1 MPRKPSFSY
10 LQTPYGWKVEIP
22 ATLSQSGKRERAFF
36 KTRDKAR
43 DYAQEMETKHRALGT
58 NILTIKPSLAEAA
71 LRAEEILTPTGAS
84 LVEAAQAFRKKWD
97 ALHSSCAFGLAIAD
111 YLKSRSDLRD
121 TTLASYRYTLEKVCA
136 PLHPITL
143 SAITSEELN
152 ALLLKKGA
160 TAARMHRANLGAFW
174 RWAAKSPR
182 GWCQLEALEAVE
194 APRVSNDSDIA
205 ILSPAAVRA
214 LLKAAEAE
222 GPAAAAA
229 YAIAVFGGVRMAELE
244 KLTWGDVGDENIE
257 IGKDVAKKHSRRL
270 VPVCPTLK
278 AWLDATRDNAEDD
291 SPIVPSNW
299 DDISKAVRR
308 RAGWK
313 VSARLLAGLVK
324 AGKLK
329 EMPKVTRGTWP
340 TNACRHTCASVQIA
354 IGTPL
359 EELTFKF
366 GHSGGHD
373 MLRRHYVS
381 RLTKKDAIEILSV
394 GPGGQPVANLK
405 IA

>member
-1 MPRKPSFSY
+1 MPRKPSFSF

-43 DYAQEMETKHRALGT
+43 DFAQNMESKHRALGT
-58 NILTIKPSLAEAA
+58 NLLAIKPSLAEAA
-71 LRAEEILTPTGAS
+71 LRAEEILIPTGAS
-84 LVEAAQAFRKKWD
+84 LVEAAQAYRKKWD
-97 ALHSSCAFGLAIAD
+97 AIHSSCAFGPAVAE
-111 YLKSRSDLRD
+111 YLKSRSDLRE

-136 PLHPITL
+136 ILHSITL

-160 TAARMHRANLGAFW
+160 TAARMHRANLAAFW

-182 GWCQLEALEAVE
+182 GWCQLDALEAVE
-194 APRVSNDSDIA
+194 APRVSNDSDIK
-205 ILSPAAVRA
+205 ILKPSEVKA

-229 YAIAVFGGVRMAELE
+229 YAIAIFGGVRMAELE
-244 KLTWGDVGDENIE
+244 KLTWGDVDEEHIE
-257 IGKDVAKKHSRRL
+257 IGKGTAKTHSRRL
-270 VPVCPTLK
+270 VPVCPSLK
-278 AWLDATRDNAEDD
+278 AWLGATRGDAEDD
-291 SPIVPSNW
+291 SPIIPSNW
-299 DDISKAVRR
+299 DDISKSVRR

-313 VSARLLAGLVK
+313 VAARLLAAKVK
-324 AGKLK
+324 AGTLK
-329 EMPKVTRGTWP
+329 EMPKASRGAWP
-340 TNACRHTCASVQIA
+340 INACRHTCASVQVA

-359 EELTFKF
+359 DDLTFKF

-373 MLRRHYVS
+373 LLRKHYVS
-381 RLTKKDAIEILSV
+381 RMTKKDAIEILSV
-394 GPGGQPVANLK
+394 GPRGTEIKNLNVA
-405 IA
+405 

>member
-58 NILTIKPSLAEAA
+58 NMLTIKPSLAEAA

-84 LVEAAQAFRKKWD
+84 LIEAAQAFRKNWD
-97 ALHSSCAFGLAIAD
+97 ALHASCAFGLAIAD
-111 YLKSRSDLRD
+111 YLTSRSDLRD

-136 PLHPITL
+136 DFHPKTL
-143 SAITSEELN
+143 SSITSGELN
-152 ALLLKKGA
+152 AVLANKGA
-160 TAARMHRANLGAFW
+160 AAARMHRANLSAFW
-174 RWAAKSPR
+174 RWAAKPPR
-182 GWCQLEALEAVE
+182 GWCQKDTVESLET
-194 APRVSNDSDIA
+194 PRVSNDSDIA
-205 ILSPAAVRA
+205 ILSPADVRA

-222 GPAAAAA
+222 CPAAAAA

-244 KLTWGDVGDENIE
+244 KLTWGNVGEAHIE
-257 IGKDVAKKHSRRL
+257 IGKTIAKKHSRRL
-270 VPVCPTLK
+270 VPVCPSLK
-278 AWLDATRDNAEDD
+278 AWLDATRGDAEDD

-299 DDISKAVRR
+299 ADISKSVRR
-308 RAGWK
+308 RAGWN
-313 VSARLLAGLVK
+313 VAARLLAEVVK
-324 AGKLK
+324 TGKLK
-329 EMPKVTRGTWP
+329 EMPKVTRGNWP
-340 TNACRHTCASVQIA
+340 TNACRHTCASVQVA

-373 MLRRHYVS
+373 LLRRHYVS
-381 RLTKKDAIEILSV
+381 RLTKEDAIAILSI
-394 GPGGQPVANLK
+394 GPNGKKVPNLQVA
-405 IA
+405 